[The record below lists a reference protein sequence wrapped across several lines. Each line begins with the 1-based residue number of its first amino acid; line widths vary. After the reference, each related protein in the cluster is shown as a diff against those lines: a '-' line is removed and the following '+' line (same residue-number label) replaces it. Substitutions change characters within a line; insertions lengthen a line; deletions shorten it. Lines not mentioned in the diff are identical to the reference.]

1 MKNKGGAPKKN
12 EQLKLNKRLI
22 LSFNEP
28 ECTKLQEKGLLV
40 DSKTLKTIIMNSTSH
55 KTIHI
60 NTNKDPLY
68 IFELNRIGNNLN
80 QLAKKANSTDQ
91 FSDLDIRNFW
101 ALLTELEKL
110 LTK

>member
-28 ECTKLQEKGLLV
+28 ECTKLQEKGLL
-40 DSKTLKTIIMNSTSH
+40 DSKALKMVIMNSTSRQ
-55 KTIHI
+55 TI
-60 NTNKDPLY
+60 NVYTNKDPKY

-91 FSDLDIRNFW
+91 FSNLDIRNFW
-101 ALLTELEKL
+101 TLLNELEKL
-110 LTK
+110 LTE

>member
-12 EQLKLNKRLI
+12 EQFKLNKRLI

-28 ECTKLQEKGLLV
+28 ECTKLQKKGLL
-40 DSKTLKTIIMNSTSH
+40 DSKALKTIIMNSTSG

-60 NTNKDPLY
+60 NTNKDQKF

-91 FSDLDIRNFW
+91 FSDLDIKNFW
-101 ALLTELEKL
+101 TLLNKLEKL
-110 LTK
+110 LTE

>member
-12 EQLKLNKRLI
+12 EHLKLKKRLV
-22 LSFNEP
+22 LSFNEA
-28 ECTKLQEKGLLV
+28 ECTKLQEKGLLN
-40 DSKTLKTIIMNSTSH
+40 SIAIKSIIMNSTSN
-55 KTIHI
+55 KTIQIH
-60 NTNKDPLY
+60 TNKDPKY

-101 ALLTELEKL
+101 TLLNELEKL
-110 LTK
+110 LTE

>member
-12 EQLKLNKRLI
+12 DQFKLNKRLV

-28 ECTKLQEKGLLV
+28 ECTKLQEKGLL
-40 DSKTLKTIIMNSTSH
+40 DSKTLKTIIMNSTSG
-55 KTIHI
+55 KAIHI
-60 NTNKDPLY
+60 YTNKDPKY

-91 FSDLDIRNFW
+91 FSSLDIRNFW

-110 LTK
+110 LTE